1 MQDLFIGGINMV
13 QAFLLRSSGLAL
25 VLYYAKGGEKKLEQ
39 VLPDKPLLHCR
50 TQAVDVNQLNDMF
63 GGISHQGVVLHIKNF
78 PTMSLDALA
87 DQIVKQASYHRVLVL
102 DQVQDPQNLGACFRS
117 AAAFGVTAIIIPDRN
132 AVGITPVVSKVSCGA
147 CALVPLIKVKNLVR
161 AMRQL
166 KQAGLWFYGT
176 SEFAG
181 NSLSSMVVDRSIAWV
196 MGGEDKGVR
205 SLVMERCDSQFFIPV
220 DPGFTTLNVATATG
234 IVLYHTFV
242 SGSD

>member
-1 MQDLFIGGINMV
+1 
-13 QAFLLRSSGLAL
+13 
-25 VLYYAKGGEKKLEQ
+25 
-39 VLPDKPLLHCR
+39 
-50 TQAVDVNQLNDMF
+50 
-63 GGISHQGVVLHIKNF
+63 
-78 PTMSLDALA
+78 
-87 DQIVKQASYHRVLVL
+87 
-102 DQVQDPQNLGACFRS
+102 
-117 AAAFGVTAIIIPDRN
+117 
-132 AVGITPVVSKVSCGA
+132 
-147 CALVPLIKVKNLVR
+147 LVR